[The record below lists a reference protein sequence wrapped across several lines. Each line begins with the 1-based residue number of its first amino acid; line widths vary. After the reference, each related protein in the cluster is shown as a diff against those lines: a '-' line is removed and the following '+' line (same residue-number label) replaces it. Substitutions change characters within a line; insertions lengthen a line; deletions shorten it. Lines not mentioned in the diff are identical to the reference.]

1 LLEEGRSA
9 LLEGALA
16 LGRALA
22 VENRMPEPANMN
34 EALIAP
40 LSHRWGEAL
49 TPLREFSGEDAGDWR
64 PIVES
69 LQKI

>member
-1 LLEEGRSA
+1 MLEEGRSA